1 MKRLNQRSQSPHKI
15 ALYIRVSTEEQASNP
30 EGSIKS
36 QEQRLR
42 AHVDLKNM
50 DGLFG
55 EVTYVYIDRA
65 KSGKDTKRSELQK
78 LLAAI
83 AAKEVTFVMV
93 TEISRLSR
101 SLKDFCQI
109 WELMQ
114 RHGCQFQSLRE
125 QFDTSTAAG
134 EMVLF
139 TVANIAQFERRQ
151 ISERVKANLLARAKR
166 GLSNGGSI
174 PLGYRPDPDRRG
186 NLQIVEHE
194 AVIVRAMFDALLQHG
209 TLAGAGRALNQM
221 RFNIPSK
228 RRGGGACPR
237 LSFFTCGGINAVL
250 KNLTYTGYRTYAE
263 AGETKIVKAIWE
275 PIVDR
280 ETFDRVQAI
289 LAANYRRDKRNRA
302 NRYPYLLSGL
312 VYCGEC
318 GDSMLG
324 KSANG
329 NSGKVPYYEHGWS
342 IRRNAFNPAAK
353 FTCHNPKR
361 IQAKLVEPAVWQIAM
376 DLLEDDRIA
385 KDLWTA
391 AQDAQ
396 KAHSSDGE
404 LNKLRGRL
412 DLIKRQLEATAE
424 HLTKLPPEMSPVP
437 IFEQMKKLEL
447 QKSEIELE
455 LNELTGHQALNPPVE
470 FADYKSLLQ
479 KIRHGLD
486 GADDALKARIVTTL
500 IKRIEILPASIRVH
514 YRMGKGDFSINLKGL
529 KRAEGMLLEVPP
541 PAGRH
546 RGKGGLQNCL
556 QSGSNTACNGGPTWR
571 RKSESVNCLNH
582 DVL

>member
-1 MKRLNQRSQSPHKI
+1 MKRLNQKSQSPHKI

-36 QEQRLR
+36 QEHRLR

-50 DGLFG
+50 DGLVG
-55 EVTYVYIDRA
+55 EVTQVYVDRA

-174 PLGYRPDPDRRG
+174 PLGYTHDPVQRG

-209 TLAGAGRALNQM
+209 TLAGAGQALNQM

-237 LSFFTCGGINAVL
+237 LSFFTCGGLNAVM
-250 KNLTYTGYRTYAE
+250 KNLTYTGYRSYAE

-275 PIVDR
+275 PIIDR
-280 ETFDRVQAI
+280 DTFYRAQAI

-312 VYCGEC
+312 VHCGEC

-342 IRRNAFNPAAK
+342 IRKNAFNPDAK
-353 FTCHNPKR
+353 ITCANPKR
-361 IQAKLVEPAVWQIAM
+361 IQAKLVEPAVWQIAI

-385 KDLWTA
+385 KDLWAA
-391 AQDAQ
+391 AQEAQ
-396 KAHSSDGE
+396 NAHSSDAE
-404 LNKLRGRL
+404 FKRLRGRL
-412 DLIKRQLEATAE
+412 DIIKRQLEATAE
-424 HLTKLPPEMSPVP
+424 HLTKLPPEMSPMP

-447 QKSEIELE
+447 EKSELQAE
-455 LNELTGHQALNPPVE
+455 LNELSAYQTLNPPVE
-470 FADYKSLLQ
+470 FSDYTSLLQ

-500 IKRIEILPASIRVH
+500 IKGIEILPASIRVH
-514 YRMGKGDFSINLKGL
+514 YRMGKGDFSIDLKVL
-529 KRAEGMLLEVPP
+529 KRSEGMVLEVPP
-541 PAGRH
+541 PSGRH
-546 RGKGGLQNCL
+546 RGKRGL

-571 RKSESVNCLNH
+571 RNSESVRRLNH
-582 DVL
+582 DKI